1 MAGASIMAQAF
12 NAMRQAVGGK
22 VRADELHA
30 RLLELQELSLQ
41 ELKAVSTT
49 VDIQEL
55 IEKAVAKSSGKP
67 LREALMAL
75 CHVSNAPAIEKL
87 MELVRNEARVAVMS
101 SMFSSD
107 IINSRGRVVA
117 KAPPLANAQ
126 EDLGDDGLRF
136 RLFRHA
142 RTKRDLIIQA
152 FVNPMR
158 STILREHNPDRLDV
172 LTHIQH
178 SPWVPPGHVES
189 IIRVLVAGFQGDML
203 IVAHMV
209 PPQIEALVRH
219 VIEQRGGDTAMF
231 DPEGLQPEK
240 SLGVLLK
247 MEEAKQAFG
256 AAGILEFEDIFV
268 DQLGTNLRN
277 EVAHGLISDEQMFG
291 GDVLYAWWLLLKLCV
306 LSSNWTAEQ
315 IVRTE
320 GDSTASG

>member
-1 MAGASIMAQAF
+1 
-12 NAMRQAVGGK
+12 MRQAVGGK

-55 IEKAVAKSSGKP
+55 IDKAVTKSSGKP
-67 LREALMAL
+67 LREARMAV
-75 CHVSNAPAIEKL
+75 CYVSNAPAIEKL

-117 KAPPLANAQ
+117 KAPPIANEE

-142 RTKRDLIIQA
+142 RTKIDLIIQA

-158 STILREHNPDRLDV
+158 STILREHNPDLLDI

-219 VIEQRGGDTAMF
+219 VIEQRGGDMQCSTRK
-231 DPEGLQPEK
+231 GCNLK
-240 SLGVLLK
+240 SL
-247 MEEAKQAFG
+247 
-256 AAGILEFEDIFV
+256 
-268 DQLGTNLRN
+268 LG
-277 EVAHGLISDEQMFG
+277 F
-291 GDVLYAWWLLLKLCV
+291 C
-306 LSSNWTAEQ
+306 
-315 IVRTE
+315 
-320 GDSTASG
+320 